1 MLPCTRQRAQF
12 LSKLNMS
19 LLRNLSPLS
28 VSDFT
33 ESLSRSIA
41 VDGMDLSV
49 LDALQQ
55 GIEILK
61 VSDKKEKHVVFKL
74 NPDAGII
81 SYQSSKCDKKTT
93 QYIELRR
100 MKRIGSVV

>member
-1 MLPCTRQRAQF
+1 
-12 LSKLNMS
+12 MS
-19 LLRNLSPLS
+19 LLGNLSPLAIIN
-28 VSDFT
+28 FA
-33 ESLSRSIA
+33 ESLPGSIA
-41 VDGMDLSV
+41 VNGTDLSV

-55 GIEILK
+55 RIEMLK

-100 MKRIGSVV
+100 TKRIGSVV